1 MDSEIKIIYC
11 LLLLGISKADQ
22 EKILSIPSKMFSKEA
37 NEILKRCKLRMVNNE
52 LIDASLLTE
61 NDGKIAYKIEKIEA
75 YNERLDLYIKDL
87 KQDYIKKVT
96 GSHRTGNK

>member
-1 MDSEIKIIYC
+1 
-11 LLLLGISKADQ
+11 
-22 EKILSIPSKMFSKEA
+22 
-37 NEILKRCKLRMVNNE
+37 MVNNE

-87 KQDYIKKVT
+87 KQDYIKK
-96 GSHRTGNK
+96 SYWKPQNWEQMRNF